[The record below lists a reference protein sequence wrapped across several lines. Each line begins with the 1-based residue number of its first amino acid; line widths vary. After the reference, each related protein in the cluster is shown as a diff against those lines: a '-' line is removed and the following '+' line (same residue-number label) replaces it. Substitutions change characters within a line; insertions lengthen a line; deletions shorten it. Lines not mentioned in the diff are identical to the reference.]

1 MQVSNTVA
9 LVALNPFS
17 HIFVVLVDD
26 LDALLVRHIALCS
39 ECSCELL
46 QEHHELMRFHIVK
59 LTIFDLLIQRL
70 DVNMRVVLFI
80 VASLIGVTPWLLGR
94 HVTIAVFIIFRGR

>member
-1 MQVSNTVA
+1 MQVGNTIA

-17 HIFVVLVDD
+17 NIFVVLVDD
-26 LDALLVRHIALCS
+26 LDALLERHIALCS
-39 ECSCELL
+39 ERSCELL

-59 LTIFDLLIQRL
+59 LTIFDLLVQRL
-70 DVNMRVVLFI
+70 DVNMRAVLII
-80 VASLIGVTPWLLGR
+80 VLSLIGVAPRLLGR

>member
-1 MQVSNTVA
+1 
-9 LVALNPFS
+9 
-17 HIFVVLVDD
+17 
-26 LDALLVRHIALCS
+26 
-39 ECSCELL
+39 
-46 QEHHELMRFHIVK
+46 MRFHIVK
-59 LTIFDLLIQRL
+59 LTIFDLLVQRL